1 MNKSFVLLF
10 LLAFTLGIAQPSDK
24 QRQLEEQKQQIQKEI
39 ATFKKL
45 LQNETKKE
53 KSVLTEIANQKA
65 HWKATLHE
73 AQNFSPWN
81 RPPKNPQ

>member
-65 HWKATLHE
+65 RIRLSEKLISTTAKQMRLLVD
-73 AQNFSPWN
+73 
-81 RPPKNPQ
+81 